1 MYSTPKQASLTTW
14 HINNKSGD
22 GMVRHVAVSRQWRFI
37 NEKWPD
43 FASEPCKFAWE

>member
-14 HINNKSGD
+14 HINNKTSD

-37 NEKWPD
+37 NEKWPN
-43 FASEPCKFAWE
+43 FASEPCEFAW